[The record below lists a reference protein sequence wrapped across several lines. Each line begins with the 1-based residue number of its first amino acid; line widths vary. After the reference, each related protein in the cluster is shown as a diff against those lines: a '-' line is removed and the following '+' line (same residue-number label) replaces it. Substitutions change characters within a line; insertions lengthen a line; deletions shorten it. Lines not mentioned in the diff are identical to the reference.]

1 MEQDL
6 ATLQVISETLK
17 EDPQASQRT
26 LAKKANMSL
35 GMMNAIL
42 GRFAERGWIML
53 TNVNGRKLAYAVTAD
68 GIAELAKRGKSF
80 ALRTF
85 KLANVY
91 SETFCKKFMEAKA
104 AGKTK
109 VVLYGDSYIKFII
122 KYACN
127 EVGLDFEHREA
138 TATIL
143 ADEVCLAGELN
154 DDDVQKKLIENG
166 CFNLVEMMQGEIH
179 G

>member
-42 GRFAERGWIML
+42 GRFVERGWIML
-53 TNVNGRKLAYAVTAD
+53 TNVNGRKLAYAVTPD
-68 GIAELAKRGKSF
+68 GIAELVKRGKAF

-85 KLANVY
+85 KFANVY

-109 VVLYGDSYIKFII
+109 VVLYGDSYI
-122 KYACN
+122 
-127 EVGLDFEHREA
+127 
-138 TATIL
+138 
-143 ADEVCLAGELN
+143 
-154 DDDVQKKLIENG
+154 
-166 CFNLVEMMQGEIH
+166 
-179 G
+179 

>member
-6 ATLQVISETLK
+6 ATLQVISETLN
-17 EDPQASQRT
+17 EEPHASQRT

-42 GRFAERGWIML
+42 GRFVERGWIML
-53 TNVNGRKLAYAVTAD
+53 TNVNGRKLAYAVTAE
-68 GIAELAKRGKSF
+68 GISELAKRGKSF

-104 AGKTK
+104 VGKTK

-143 ADEVCLAGELN
+143 TDEVCLAGELN
-154 DDDVQKKLIENG
+154 DDDVQENLIKKG
-166 CFNLVEMMQGEIH
+166 CFNLVEMVREL
-179 G
+179 

>member
-17 EDPQASQRT
+17 EAPQASQRT

-42 GRFAERGWIML
+42 GRFVERGWIML
-53 TNVNGRKLAYAVTAD
+53 TNVNGRKLAYAVTPD
-68 GIAELAKRGKSF
+68 GIAELVKRGKVF

-91 SETFCKKFMEAKA
+91 SEIFCKKFMEAKA

-154 DDDVQKKLIENG
+154 DDDV
-166 CFNLVEMMQGEIH
+166 
-179 G
+179 

>member
-68 GIAELAKRGKSF
+68 GIAELAKRGKAF

-127 EVGLDFEHREA
+127 EVGLEFEEKEV
-138 TATIL
+138 TSQVQTN
-143 ADEVCLAGELN
+143 EVCLAGELN
-154 DDDVQKKLIENG
+154 DDVVQRKLMNEG
-166 CFNLVEMMQGEIH
+166 CYNLVEIVQ
-179 G
+179 

>member
-42 GRFAERGWIML
+42 GRFVERGWIML
-53 TNVNGRKLAYAVTAD
+53 TNVNGRKLAYAVTPE
-68 GIAELAKRGKSF
+68 GISELAKRGKSF

-91 SETFCKKFMEAKA
+91 SETFCKSFLEAKA
-104 AGKTK
+104 ARKTK
-109 VVLYGDSYIKFII
+109 VILYGNSYIKFIL

-127 EVGLDFEHREA
+127 EVGLDFEEKEA
-138 TATIL
+138 TAKVVT
-143 ADEVCLAGELN
+143 DEVCLAGELN
-154 DDDVQKKLIENG
+154 DDEVQKNLVENG
-166 CFNLVEMMQGEIH
+166 CFNLVEMVQNIK
-179 G
+179 

>member
-6 ATLQVISETLK
+6 ATLQVISETLN
-17 EDPQASQRT
+17 EEPQASQRT
-26 LAKKANMSL
+26 LAKKANVSL

-42 GRFAERGWIML
+42 GRFVERGWIML

-68 GIAELAKRGKSF
+68 GIAELAKRGKAF

-127 EVGLDFEHREA
+127 EVGLEFVQKEVSDKVLLNDF
-138 TATIL
+138 
-143 ADEVCLAGELN
+143 CLVGELN
-154 DDDVQKKLIENG
+154 DENLQNVAIKNG
-166 CFNLVEMMQGEIH
+166 CISLLDILKK
-179 G
+179 

>member
-6 ATLQVISETLK
+6 ATLQVISETLI

-42 GRFAERGWIML
+42 GRFVERGWIML
-53 TNVNGRKLAYAVTAD
+53 TNVNGRKLAYAVTPD

-91 SETFCKKFMEAKA
+91 SETLCKKFMEAKA
-104 AGKTK
+104 AGNTK

-154 DDDVQKKLIENG
+154 DDDVQQVLINHG
-166 CFNLVEMMQGEIH
+166 CQNLITLLQGK
-179 G
+179 

>member
-1 MEQDL
+1 M
-6 ATLQVISETLK
+6 
-17 EDPQASQRT
+17 
-26 LAKKANMSL
+26 AKKANVSL

-68 GIAELAKRGKSF
+68 GVAELAKRGKSF

-127 EVGLDFEHREA
+127 EVGIAFEHKEA

-154 DDDVQKKLIENG
+154 NDDCQEQLIANG
-166 CFNLVEMMQGEIH
+166 CINLVEMVQDIK
-179 G
+179 

>member
-1 MEQDL
+1 MEQEL
-6 ATLQVISETLK
+6 ATLQVISETLN
-17 EDPQASQRT
+17 EEPQASQRT

-42 GRFAERGWIML
+42 GRFVERGWIML
-53 TNVNGRKLAYAVTAD
+53 TNVNGRKLAYAVTPD
-68 GIAELAKRGKSF
+68 GIAELVKRGKAF

-154 DDDVQKKLIENG
+154 DDVVQKLLINAG
-166 CFNLVEMMQGEIH
+166 CFSLVNMVQDIK
-179 G
+179 